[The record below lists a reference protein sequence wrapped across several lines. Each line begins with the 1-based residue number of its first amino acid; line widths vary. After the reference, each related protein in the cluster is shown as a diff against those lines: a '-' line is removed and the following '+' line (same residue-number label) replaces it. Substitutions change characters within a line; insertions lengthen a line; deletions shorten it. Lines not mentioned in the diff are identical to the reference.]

1 LSVIVITQNCLNDK
15 GSCFLFELVN
25 PYTVGC

>member
-1 LSVIVITQNCLNDK
+1 MTKVHV
-15 GSCFLFELVN
+15 FLFELVN